1 MRAVTSLLLS
11 ALALGSSFGLTWNSS
26 NVPAGLAPLLSS
38 QEGALPYNV
47 YEEDKIKPAELRTRR
62 EKLLEKMPAG
72 SVAVLF
78 TNPERQR
85 SNDTDFRFRPNSDF
99 WYLTGCE
106 EPNTALL
113 LAKDGIVI
121 DGQNVYEVLFVPERN
136 PRSEVWTGIKMGPA
150 RAKVELGVDAVL
162 PTSRFSEVLKAV
174 APTQIGNGD
183 PVVGASGVLEQMRS
197 AYAAFSEGKTVWRG
211 LIREIGAL
219 RTTKSEHELRL
230 LKRAVDS
237 TVAAHSEAIKS
248 CEPGMREFEIQAL
261 VEYIFARNGC
271 EAVAYGSIVGSG
283 MNSCILHYV
292 DNRKRIQNGDILCMD
307 VGGEYHGY
315 AADVTRSYP
324 ANGKFTPAQRAIY
337 QLVLEAQDAGIKACQ
352 NGAPFRA
359 YDAACREVVSKGLV
373 KLGIIQEPAE
383 ARRYFMHGSG
393 HYLGL
398 DVHDPQ
404 VITTLAPNQVLT
416 VEPGIYIAPGSPCD
430 PKWWSIGIRIEDDI
444 LITEK
449 GPVNLSAGVPRD
461 IASIEKLMAQKGLGN
476 NPAGKLK
483 DALARFSRGDDLHNC
498 LAENHGH

>member
-1 MRAVTSLLLS
+1 MGAVTSLLLS
-11 ALALGSSFGLTWNSS
+11 ALALSGSFGLTWNSS
-26 NVPAGLAPLLSS
+26 SVPEALEPLFSA
-38 QEGALPYNV
+38 QEGALPYTV
-47 YEEDKIKPAELRTRR
+47 YEEDKIKPAEFKVRR
-62 EKLLEKMPAG
+62 QTLLDRMPAG
-72 SVAVLF
+72 SVAVVF

-85 SNDTDFRFRPNSDF
+85 SNDTDFRFRPNSYF

-106 EPNTALL
+106 EPNSALL
-113 LAKDGIVI
+113 LAKDGIVV
-121 DGQNVYEVLFVPERN
+121 DGKTVREVLFVTERN

-150 RAKVELGVDAVL
+150 RAKVELGVELAL
-162 PTSRFSEVLKAV
+162 PTGRFSEILKGST
-174 APTQIGNGD
+174 PTQVGAGES
-183 PVVGASGVLEQMRS
+183 VEGASGPLEQMRS
-197 AYAAFSEGKTVWRG
+197 SYAAFCEGKTAWKG
-211 LIREIGAL
+211 LVREVGAM
-219 RTTKSEHELRL
+219 RATKSEHELRL
-230 LKRAVDS
+230 LRRAIDS

-248 CEPGMREFEIQAL
+248 CEPGMREYEIQAL

-292 DNRKRIQNGDILCMD
+292 DNRKRILNGDILCMD

-324 ANGKFTPAQRAIY
+324 ANGKFTSAQKAIY
-337 QLVLEAQDAGIKACQ
+337 ELVLQAQEAGIKACQ

-359 YDAACREVVSKGLV
+359 YDAACREVVAQGLV
-373 KLGIIQEPAE
+373 KLGIIKNVAE
-383 ARRYFMHGSG
+383 SSRYFMHGSG
-393 HYLGL
+393 HYIGL

-430 PKWWSIGIRIEDDI
+430 PKWWNIGIRIEDDI

-461 IASIEKLMAQKGLGN
+461 VASIEKLMAQKGLGN

-483 DALARFSRGDDLHNC
+483 DALARFSRNDDLVNC
-498 LAENHGH
+498 LADDHKH